1 MGKPKGCGMS
11 KKSNRLQTKQRQE
24 TDAKVIAAL
33 EKHGPMS
40 LEQLTETTRLVRA
53 TAELAITRLRRG
65 GIMRILPDKYP
76 VGKNHSMAR
85 VFHLGVDEEAFVS
98 RQPVE
103 FKIHRHPQDVAL
115 FGAYSKEA
123 A

>member
-1 MGKPKGCGMS
+1 MS
-11 KKSNRLQTKQRQE
+11 KKPNRLQTKQRQE

-40 LEQLTETTRLVRA
+40 LEQLTATTRLVRA

-65 GIMRILPDKYP
+65 GVMRMLPDRRP

-85 VFHLGVDEEAFVS
+85 VFDLGVDEEAFVS

-103 FKIHRHPQDVAL
+103 FEIHRHPQDVAL
-115 FGAYSKEA
+115 FGAYSREVA
-123 A
+123 